1 MMVELDE
8 QSMSSYISEVA
19 ELDAEHAPMVVLPG
33 RVEVETSIG
42 DAVLVMKNPRSDADG
57 PVTQPRLGELYLARE
72 GVVVLPG
79 RFGRRIPV
87 DVELAPW
94 SQDRT
99 EVALRLRRVGFPRY
113 HESRYAEVATAVV
126 EALAA
131 DLSRPAGAIKGDAD
145 RLAAA

>member
-1 MMVELDE
+1 MVELDE
-8 QSMSSYISEVA
+8 KSMSSYISEVA
-19 ELDAEHAPMVVLPG
+19 ELDAERASMVELPG
-33 RVEVETSIG
+33 RVEVETSLG
-42 DAVLVMKNPRSDADG
+42 DAVLVVKNLGPEAHG
-57 PVTQPRLGELYLARE
+57 PVAQPRLGEPYQTRE

-113 HESRYAEVATAVV
+113 SESRYAEVATAVV

-131 DLSRPAGAIKGDAD
+131 DLSRPEETAAD